1 MDTSDRA
8 GREGVL
14 DDNVVRLPRDWLGPR
29 EDLIPFGTSSEP
41 GPSGGPAP
49 TADDFWGESSAA
61 VQDAVQRDAVQR
73 PPTPARSAG
82 RPRSLA
88 RGRALLVGLV
98 AVAAA
103 AVLAVLLVGG
113 GGQGV
118 PRRSSSSSLS
128 ASRVSPSVFVGAA
141 AHRAVASS
149 ARALRPLHY
158 APPPANARETQSHLP
173 EPCGRHGGGDAAG
186 HNPGLA
192 GRVIFVVAVDEQ
204 PRYHF
209 VVIERRRIDRR
220 QQPDVERQRR
230 NRPSLQHRIRPELR
244 QRIRQEL
251 GQPTRHRS
259 RRRPRARQLP

>member
-149 ARALRPLHY
+149 ARALHLSTTHHHRPTPVRHK
-158 APPPANARETQSHLP
+158 ATSPSHAAVTAAVTQPVTTPVSPAAS
-173 EPCGRHGGGDAAG
+173 
-186 HNPGLA
+186 
-192 GRVIFVVAVDEQ
+192 IFVVAVDEQ